1 MDLRFHPRSTPALDD
16 INNLMQLPGS
26 LSRPSGGQRALG
38 AGGRPP
44 TISEMYAT
52 LRSAQRQQQAVQRG
66 GIPPRRPGGSG
77 RTDPGGTGR
86 EPGGSGSSLGSTAAP
101 RVLGVPSGSLRRGSG
116 LGMGVSAS
124 MPSLSGISHAPSW
137 GAASEMSSISSLRQA
152 SEDWGAASSVGGDSQ
167 HYYGGLGN
175 GLVSASGAFH
185 SGGMDLAAI
194 DETGSAASLS
204 EELNEKNRIIE
215 RLEVRRFAGA
225 ACLGLPSICCSS
237 PAGDASSYAACLLLL
252 LARTCD
258 CWLAA
263 FAITHHLSLSSA

>member
-1 MDLRFHPRSTPALDD
+1 MIPTHVVS
-16 INNLMQLPGS
+16 GS
-26 LSRPSGGQRALG
+26 LSRPSGGQRPLG

-52 LRSAQRQQQAVQRG
+52 LRSAQRQQQAAQRG

-77 RTDPGGTGR
+77 RTDPGGGGR

-137 GAASEMSSISSLRQA
+137 GAASELSSISSLRQA

-167 HYYGGLGN
+167 HYYGALGN
-175 GLVSASGAFH
+175 GIVSASGAFH

-194 DETGSAASLS
+194 DETGSAASLN

-215 RLEVRRFAGA
+215 RLEVRQAGIRW
-225 ACLGLPSICCSS
+225 CRLLG
-237 PAGDASSYAACLLLL
+237 
-252 LARTCD
+252 TC
-258 CWLAA
+258 
-263 FAITHHLSLSSA
+263 H